1 MFLQV
6 ESTMVPLRQEL
17 NRTKDALNKERMG
30 RQQIQQELMMLREQ
44 CSRLE
49 QQRESLE
56 RDTKTIPA
64 LTESNEI
71 LKSDLSQLRKRF
83 KDEKIAMQKHIK
95 QLEGQA
101 REAEQIKAEVR
112 QMAVRMMELSA
123 GGSTTVVPTGGGMAS
138 NLPPPQNTSSMM
150 MQQNAPNTMM
160 SYASANANPYA
171 NPNHQ
176 SLSSFSSQYQYDFD
190 EEDDDDEM
198 NNHDSDYDTNGYIDD
213 LATPMV
219 GSSMESLGMM
229 NNNSMNTARGGG
241 GGNGGGAG
249 NASTKKKKIKKRVVQ
264 SNTTGSNAMNASPS
278 HMINRSNTMHVMQPL
293 PTGRNNADSF
303 NLPRIH

>member
-1 MFLQV
+1 
-6 ESTMVPLRQEL
+6 MVPLRQEL

-30 RQQIQQELMMLREQ
+30 RQQMQQELMMLREQ
-44 CSRLE
+44 CARLE

-123 GGSTTVVPTGGGMAS
+123 GGSATVVPTGGGMNS
-138 NLPPPQNTSSMM
+138 NLPPTQNTSSMM

-190 EEDDDDEM
+190 EEDEDDEM

-249 NASTKKKKIKKRVVQ
+249 NASTKKKKVKKRVVQ